1 MRRATDNQQTR
12 FIIRTHGRHVGASD
26 NIRHHNC
33 DTLQTATIV
42 LARAMADPKNF
53 KVEFLAVLEV
63 FVAD

>member
-1 MRRATDNQQTR
+1 MKRVTDNQQTR

-26 NIRHHNC
+26 NIRNHNC

-42 LARAMADPKNF
+42 LARAMVEPKNF